1 MKLGLCSC
9 ALVAVATLS
18 MACGGKSGNSLGDG
32 GGGGGGA
39 GGGDGGSSSDGTG
52 PGTDGGTGPDGT
64 GPGADGSTSNE
75 GGPGTDAAKDGTTP
89 IATGITITVEP
100 DGTDDAAGLL
110 SAIQGAQTALHME
123 MYLLSNS
130 KYIDALIA
138 LHSAGKDV
146 KVVLNQTF
154 PSGTSSSNTNA
165 SSYSQL
171 MGAGVDVHWAPTTTG
186 FDSYTHEKAVI
197 IDPAGGSDSQ
207 VWVMTMNLDT
217 DAPKY
222 NREFLAQD
230 TNAPDIAEAE
240 AIFEADY
247 ASTDITPTGSLVVAP
262 SPQNNAVSVLLS
274 LINGATKTID
284 LEAEEFDDSGSQT
297 EVKVFNALVAKAK
310 AGVAVHL
317 VLEDSDESEQTTAVT
332 ALQAAGGVVVGY
344 SCSGSGLDIHAKAL
358 VADGASAYVGS
369 ENFSG
374 GSLGYNR
381 ELGVYFTEPSAVATV
396 YSTIQKDF
404 AAGSTYSPTCSF

>member
-1 MKLGLCSC
+1 MKLGLGSC
-9 ALVAVATLS
+9 ALVLALTLS
-18 MACGGKSGNSLGDG
+18 IGCGGASGNPFSDG
-32 GGGGGGA
+32 GGGGGD
-39 GGGDGGSSSDGTG
+39 GGGGSDGTG
-52 PGTDGGTGPDGT
+52 PGMEGGTGPDGT
-64 GPGADGSTSNE
+64 GPGSDGSMVTE
-75 GGPGTDAAKDGTTP
+75 GGSGTEAGKDVTP
-89 IATGITITVEP
+89 PPSAGITITVEP
-100 DGTDDAAGLL
+100 DGTDDAAALL
-110 SAIQGAQTALHME
+110 SAIQGAGTAVHME

-130 KYIDALIA
+130 KYINALIA

-154 PSGTSSSNTNA
+154 PTGTSASNTNA
-165 SSYSQL
+165 DSYSQL
-171 MGAGVDVHWAPTTTG
+171 SSAGVDVHWAPTTTG

-197 IDPAGGSDSQ
+197 IDPAGGPDSQ
-207 VWVMTMNLDT
+207 VWIMTMNLDT

-247 ASTDITPTGSLVVAP
+247 ASTDITPTGGLVVAP
-262 SPQNNAVSVLLS
+262 APQNNAVSVLLS

-284 LEAEEFDDSGSQT
+284 IEAEEFDDSGSQT
-297 EVKVFNALVAKAK
+297 EVKVFNAIVAKAK
-310 AGVAVHL
+310 AGVTVHL
-317 VLEDSDESEQTTAVT
+317 VLEDSENSEQTTAV
-332 ALQAAGGVVVGY
+332 ASLQAAGGVVVGY

-358 VADGASAYVGS
+358 VADGTSAYVGS

-381 ELGVYFTEPSAVATV
+381 ELGVYFTEASAVSTV

-404 AAGSTYSPTCSF
+404 AAGSTYSSTCSF